1 MTRDDRQTLVIK
13 RWVATKGKACVECC
27 TGFGK
32 TRVALRIIAL
42 LQAKKPLISIKIL
55 VPTTSLQLQWK
66 EEIKAFKLKTEHIK
80 VEVMMG
86 ASQRKDECDLLIIDE
101 CHRIASEV
109 LSASFQ
115 NIKYT
120 YILCLTATLERLDAR
135 HTIIT
140 QYAPICDSV
149 STEEALQQGWI
160 SPYKEYLVLIDVDDI
175 QDFKD
180 LNKQF
185 IKVFEF
191 FDMDFNLAMSC
202 VGPKGYKNCIALR
215 DKLCTYDATPAEKSS
230 VLKDIK
236 VKAALFMRILQ
247 KRKSFIANHPKKI
260 EIAKKIIDARKDKK
274 IVTFCKTVKM
284 AEEVCKNFVYTGDKG
299 KKNNKATLDKFNK
312 QSSGVLSTSKMAQE
326 GLDCPD
332 LSVGICL
339 DVDSSKIKAKQI
351 LGRVVR
357 KHGDKQAEFFTIV
370 INNCVEVQWWQKS
383 HQDAPNIIKIDEE
396 GLEKVL
402 KGEIPDTISNLQ
414 HFYSRF

>member
-1 MTRDDRQTLVIK
+1 MEQ
-13 RWVATKGKACVECC
+13 WNVE
-27 TGFGK
+27 
-32 TRVALRIIAL
+32 I
-42 LQAKKPLISIKIL
+42 
-55 VPTTSLQLQWK
+55 
-66 EEIKAFKLKTEHIK
+66 EAFKLKKEHIK

-101 CHRIASEV
+101 AHRIASEV
-109 LSASFQ
+109 LSATFI

-120 YILCLTATLERLDAR
+120 YILCLTATLERLDER

-140 QYAPICDSV
+140 KYAPVCDTV
-149 STEEALQQGWI
+149 TTEEALQQGWI

-180 LNKQF
+180 LNKDF
-185 IKVFEF
+185 ISVFEF

-215 DKLCTYDATPAEKSS
+215 DKMCPVNSSAKVKSD
-230 VLKDIK
+230 VLKLIK
-236 VKAALFMRILQ
+236 LKAAYFMRILQ

-260 EIAKKIIDARKDKK
+260 EIAQKIINARSDKK

-284 AEEVCKNFVYTGDKG
+284 AEAVSNKYVYTGDKG
-299 KKNNKATLDKFNK
+299 KKKNQKTLEEFNK
-312 QSSGVLSTSKMAQE
+312 LSSGVLSTSKMAQE

-383 HQDAPNIIKIDEE
+383 HQGAPNIIKIDEK
-396 GLEKVL
+396 GLDKVL
-402 KGEIPDTISNLQ
+402 MGEEPDTITNLQ
-414 HFYSRF
+414 RYYSRV